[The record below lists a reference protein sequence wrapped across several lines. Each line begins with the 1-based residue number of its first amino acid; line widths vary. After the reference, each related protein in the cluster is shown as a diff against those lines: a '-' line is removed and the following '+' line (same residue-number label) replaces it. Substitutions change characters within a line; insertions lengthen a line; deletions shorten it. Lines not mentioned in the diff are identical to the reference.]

1 MSKVRR
7 RRPKRVMMEAI
18 NAKIAGQKKEFDRI
32 VKEHGLDAAE
42 IDARIELREGKP
54 YDLKGGP
61 RPKTKKRAR
70 RKRARSRK
78 GKVAGRRQRAR
89 PAPRIEETTSTV
101 SLLQLEQRIQT
112 LLAKKPKAEVARA
125 RQVLANVEEHRTKF
139 EEAAAQLRA
148 ME

>member
-18 NAKIAGQKKEFDRI
+18 NAKLAGRKKESDRI

-61 RPKTKKRAR
+61 RPKTKKRAS
-70 RKRARSRK
+70 RKRARVRR
-78 GKVAGRRQRAR
+78 GKAAGRRRRAR
-89 PAPRIEETTSTV
+89 TAPRIVEATGTV
-101 SLLQLEQRIQT
+101 TLLQLEQQIQT
-112 LLAKKPKAEVARA
+112 FLAKKPKAEVARA